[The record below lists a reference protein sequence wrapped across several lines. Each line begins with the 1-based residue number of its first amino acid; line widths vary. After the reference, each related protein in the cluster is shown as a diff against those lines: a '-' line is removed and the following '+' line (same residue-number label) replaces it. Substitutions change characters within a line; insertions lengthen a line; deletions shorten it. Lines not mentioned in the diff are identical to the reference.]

1 MHIKCLR
8 GVRLEPARS
17 FGQPGADS
25 SANYKKWNRGFALLH
40 LDWYK
45 NVDGSW
51 CRFDAVEPGL
61 LQGAGVFVIW
71 KNGSGVK
78 VSAVL
83 YVGRGLLRDEYLRC
97 RRDPLFY
104 RSESL
109 YVTWTTV
116 STPLVDAVAAYLYQN
131 LRPLW
136 GEVAPPVSP
145 TPVNLPVGA

>member
-1 MHIKCLR
+1 VVLMP
-8 GVRLEPARS
+8 LEPARS
-17 FGQPGADS
+17 LGQRGVHS
-25 SANYKKWNRGFALLH
+25 SANHKKWNGGVALLH
-40 LDWYK
+40 LDWHK
-45 NVDGSW
+45 NVDGRW
-51 CRFDAVEPGL
+51 CRFDDVDSGL

-71 KNGSGVK
+71 KNGNGVQ

-116 STPLVDAVAAYLYQN
+116 STQALDPVAAYLYQN
-131 LRPLW
+131 LRPIW
-136 GEVAPPVSP
+136 GEVVPSVPP
-145 TPVNLPVGA
+145 TPVNLPVSA